1 MDKCYELYSGW
12 RFIWW
17 IVLSTFEPKAY
28 QTHVTRKGCKD
39 RWRVT
44 FLLDAAVSCSRRPL
58 KIRDLVWEV
67 KYWDLRMLNN
77 VKSNLI
83 FRSIKL
89 IKKDLPALYSTAFWC
104 LHPNLWSFVWR
115 RHVWG
120 AQNVR
125 RKLTE
130 TSVFEFFC
138 KYANSSFHST
148 HKDSS
153 NNYSETRNVSTKFQ
167 KISNVRLWA
176 SGNVFKP
183 HKGFPGRLLN
193 AASPKSLKIQPS
205 FMAKRRT
212 LSNRKFIQI
221 KLFGCCNASWK

>member
-1 MDKCYELYSGW
+1 M
-12 RFIWW
+12 
-17 IVLSTFEPKAY
+17 VLSTFEPKAY

-44 FLLDAAVSCSRRPL
+44 FLLDGAVSCSRRPL

-83 FRSIKL
+83 FPSIKL
-89 IKKDLPALYSTAFWC
+89 IKKDFPALYSTAFWC
-104 LHPNLWSFVWR
+104 LQIYEALYGDAMLVSLW
-115 RHVWG
+115 G
-120 AQNVR
+120 TQNVR
-125 RKLTE
+125 RKVTE
-130 TSVFEFFC
+130 TSVFEFFY

-148 HKDSS
+148 HKHSS
-153 NNYSETRNVSTKFQ
+153 NTYSETRNVSTKFQ
-167 KISNVRLWA
+167 KISNIRLWA
-176 SGNVFKP
+176 PGNVFKP
-183 HKGFPGRLLN
+183 HKSFPGRLLN

>member
-1 MDKCYELYSGW
+1 
-12 RFIWW
+12 
-17 IVLSTFEPKAY
+17 
-28 QTHVTRKGCKD
+28 
-39 RWRVT
+39 
-44 FLLDAAVSCSRRPL
+44 
-58 KIRDLVWEV
+58 
-67 KYWDLRMLNN
+67 MLNN

-83 FRSIKL
+83 FPSIKL

-104 LHPNLWSFVWR
+104 LQPNLWSFVWR
-115 RHVWG
+115 RHVGVPLRGTKCPPKTNRNICFW
-120 AQNVR
+120 
-125 RKLTE
+125 
-130 TSVFEFFC
+130 VFY

-167 KISNVRLWA
+167 KIGNVRLWA
-176 SGNVFKP
+176 PGNVFKP
-183 HKGFPGRLLN
+183 HKSFPGRLLN